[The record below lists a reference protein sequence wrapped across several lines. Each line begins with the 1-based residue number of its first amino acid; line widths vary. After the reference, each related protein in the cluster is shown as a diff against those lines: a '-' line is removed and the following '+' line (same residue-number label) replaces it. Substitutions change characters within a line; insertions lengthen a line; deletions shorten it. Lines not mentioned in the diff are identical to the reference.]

1 MSKDIKSFL
10 GANTP
15 NGFHSLFGQL
25 YNPYKDSR
33 MYIIKGGPGT
43 GKSSFMKKV
52 AKAASSLALDTE
64 QIFCSSDPDSLDG
77 VIVPQLGLCIADG
90 TAPHVIEPV
99 FPGASENIINLGE
112 FWNREKLFEK
122 ADSIRSVAIENSLYH
137 RRSTRYLCAA
147 GEISDDIRK
156 TVRSCID
163 TEKAESFA
171 VRFCMREAPKKK
183 GAEPGKIRLRFLSA
197 ISPQGQVFFDS
208 TVNSLASRVIGLAD
222 EYGAVSGILCER
234 IAQTASKNG
243 YDVIACPCPMNPTEF
258 EHIILPELSLALLT
272 VKSCH
277 RICVQF
283 DRLIHAR
290 RFLTSDV
297 LQSRKNRLHFG
308 RKAVDELTE
317 ESIALLK
324 KAKTT
329 HDRLESYYIDAMDFD
344 GLDRFTAEFIDRE
357 VYLRA

>member
-1 MSKDIKSFL
+1 MSRNIKSFL

-15 NGFHSLFGQL
+15 NGFYSLFGQL

-52 AKAASSLALDTE
+52 AKAASSLELDTE

-77 VIVPQLGLCIADG
+77 VMVPQLGLCIADG
-90 TAPHVIEPV
+90 TSPHMIEPA
-99 FPGASENIINLGE
+99 FPGASENIINLGA
-112 FWNREKLFEK
+112 FWDREKLFQN
-122 ADSIRSVAIENSLYH
+122 ADPIRSATIENSLYH
-137 RRSTRYLCAA
+137 RRSTRYLSAA
-147 GEISDDIRK
+147 GAINDDMQRM
-156 TVRSCID
+156 VASCVD

-183 GAEPGKIRLRFLSA
+183 GAQPGKIRLRFLSA
-197 ISPQGQVFFDS
+197 ISPKGLIFFDS
-208 TVNSLASRVIGLAD
+208 AVTSLASRVIGLAD
-222 EYGAVSGILCER
+222 EYGAVSGVLCER

-258 EHIILPELSLALLT
+258 EHILIPELSLALLT

-277 RICVQF
+277 PISLQF

-290 RFLTSDV
+290 RFITSDV
-297 LQSRKNRLHFG
+297 LQARKNRLSFS
-308 RKAVDELTE
+308 RRTVRELTD
-317 ESIALLK
+317 ESITLLG
-324 KAKTT
+324 KAKAT
-329 HDRLESYYIDAMDFD
+329 HDRLERYYIDAMDFEA
-344 GLDRFTAEFIDRE
+344 LDRFTTEFIDRE